1 MAYSTITKSSLH
13 FNTKTYTGNGSTQS
27 ITGIGYQPDL
37 VWTKGRNDTYSQT
50 WIDAVRGGTKYIYSD
65 SSAAEATNANAITSF
80 TTDGY
85 NVGSF
90 GSLNDNSQA
99 YVSWNWKANGQGS
112 SNTAGSIN
120 TTYTSANTTSGVSI
134 IKYTGNGSNATL
146 GHGLG
151 VAPKMLIVKVTSQS
165 NDWMV
170 GHEGLDATNPWHKYI
185 YLNGTSAVDDAAT
198 FWNDTAPT
206 NQVIYLGT
214 HSYVNYSGRTYI
226 MYAFADVKGFSKF
239 GSYTGN
245 GNNNGTFIYT
255 GFKPAFVAIKR
266 TDDTARWVVWDNKR
280 SPFNLMDKGL
290 FPNSNVVEN
299 NGYWKLDCY
308 SNGFKMRR
316 DEAEQ
321 NANNGNFIYMAFAE
335 NPLVANVGQSIPAT
349 AR

>member
-1 MAYSTITKSSLH
+1 MAYTTISKATDY
-13 FNTKTYTGNGSTQS
+13 FNTKTYSGNSSTQN
-27 ITGIGYQPDL
+27 ITGIGFQPDM
-37 VWTKGRNDTYSQT
+37 VWTKKRDGTDDHN
-50 WIDAVRGGTKYIYSD
+50 IFDAVRGVTKEVRPNKSD
-65 SSAAEATNANAITSF
+65 TEDTATNGLTAF
-80 TTDGY
+80 GTDGY
-85 NVGSF
+85 TIGDWGLMNQGHT
-90 GSLNDNSQA
+90 
-99 YVSWNWKANGQGS
+99 YVSWNWKAANSQGS
-112 SNTAGSIN
+112 SNTDGSIN